1 MRQSITACTWVVLAL
16 GLAACSTVNRVE
28 PQVSRA
34 EPEVVNDR
42 RIVTDEDLAR
52 AAAITQ
58 VVESTTDDLLRV
70 QVQLDNRT
78 DELHRIQYRFDWF
91 DAEGMRVESPMSVWR
106 PKTLFGGEQVWVSG
120 TAPAPGVVDFKLQLI
135 EP

>member
-1 MRQSITACTWVVLAL
+1 MRQSIAACMLIAVSVAL
-16 GLAACSTVNRVE
+16 PACSTVNRVE

-34 EPEVVNDR
+34 EPQIVNDR
-42 RIVTDEDLAR
+42 RIVTDDHLAR
-52 AAAITQ
+52 AAAVTR
-58 VVESTTDDLLRV
+58 VVESTRDDLLRI

-91 DAEGMRVESPMSVWR
+91 DAEGMRVESPMSGWR
-106 PKTLFGGEQVWVSG
+106 PQTLFGGEQVWVSG
-120 TAPAPGVVDFKLQLI
+120 TAPAPEVVDFKLQLI